1 MTALPCLSV
10 LYFLFPL
17 GQAVFAVISVCLFLN
32 SLICYFSLLP
42 TSSTGLVETDR
53 QLVARLIWS
62 GGLRV
67 CTMALSRSLYLVFFL
82 STSLHPHTYTN
93 QKPINNFPQPSRFFP
108 SLSSF
113 PSSPPPPFSLFLSLI
128 RPPPKYLEHKSH
140 STCLC
145 PPFSLL
151 PFLRFLTL
159 SSLCSQAPPFGPR
172 CTTLGSSLLLSL
184 PVSSQLIER
193 GMLCSLSKEGVQA
206 KEKKGGG

>member
-1 MTALPCLSV
+1 MRQTGSWLLGLFGQEACESALWLSLALCILFSSCLLLST
-10 LYFLFPL
+10 
-17 GQAVFAVISVCLFLN
+17 
-32 SLICYFSLLP
+32 LIHTQIKNPST
-42 TSSTGLVETDR
+42 TSPNHL
-53 QLVARLIWS
+53 A
-62 GGLRV
+62 
-67 CTMALSRSLYLVFFL
+67 FFL
-82 STSLHPHTYTN
+82 PSPR
-93 QKPINNFPQPSRFFP
+93 FPQA
-108 SLSSF
+108 
-113 PSSPPPPFSLFLSLI
+113 PPPPFSLFLSLI

-206 KEKKGGG
+206 KEKKGGGEKCWHLIG